1 MISDIF
7 EFLNKKKWEK
17 KYDQNVIIIFDYFK
31 KL

>member
-7 EFLNKKKWEK
+7 KFLNKKKWKE
-17 KYDQNVIIIFDYFK
+17 YDQNVITIFDYFK